1 MTDDTL
7 IKEWLNAL
15 ERVSVSELSSIATFC
30 HLTSLSMDA
39 VLQCMYLIGS
49 SMFMYSWYSR
59 VALAIPLFDIV
70 MFDIGSIWIEIIES
84 FCHFVVTLTIWTI
97 RIHRISIWSWDPS
110 WERTRNGNRYRE
122 PQWRGSRTGIHR
134 DWNGIRYRN
143 ESSYVRDIISFSWYL
158 EIGTSITVYRCRQ
171 AMTFTGRRRCPVNR
185 PIFHLLIDW

>member
-1 MTDDTL
+1 MLTSHHSEYIFARIPNHSEHSTIRWLMTDDTL

-39 VLQCMYLIGS
+39 VIQCMYLIGS
-49 SMFMYSWYSR
+49 SMFMYSLYSR

-97 RIHRISIWSWDPS
+97 RIHRISI
-110 WERTRNGNRYRE
+110 
-122 PQWRGSRTGIHR
+122 
-134 DWNGIRYRN
+134 
-143 ESSYVRDIISFSWYL
+143 
-158 EIGTSITVYRCRQ
+158 
-171 AMTFTGRRRCPVNR
+171 
-185 PIFHLLIDW
+185 